1 MSPSLRP
8 VPFAVLAAIVGA
20 GALIVYLV
28 MREPSAPAPPVE
40 RPATMPVPGSDSVA
54 VGAARPALAR
64 GNAAFR
70 AGRYAEALGHY
81 RTAAGMEPASAA
93 PQFGILMAARKLDD
107 APLADSA
114 LAAIQALT
122 DTTAPPRAAPAA
134 PAPAGG
140 PR

>member
-8 VPFAVLAAIVGA
+8 VPLAVLAAIAGA

-28 MREPSAPAPPVE
+28 MRAPSAPAPPVE
-40 RPATMPVPGSDSVA
+40 HPASMPAAAGDSVA
-54 VGAARPALAR
+54 AGAARPALTS

-70 AGRYAEALGHY
+70 AGRYAEALRHY

-93 PQFGILMAARKLDD
+93 PHYGILLAARKLED

-114 LAAIQALT
+114 LAAIRRLT
-122 DTTAPPRAAPAA
+122 DTTAGSRGKPAA
-134 PAPAGG
+134 SAPAGG
-140 PR
+140 PP